1 MASIVDSIRSVY
13 QERFSLFKIGIFSS
27 LIYFFVHLLLNSY
40 ALNFVSVL
48 IVLIVSYLYFGYSS
62 IIVSNRINQRMET
75 LPGYDIFTF
84 LNVASKAFSIAFPY
98 LAVGYFISNLMVD
111 LFSFEGVSQVVAIW
125 LIRFF
130 IFAIMGSALIRF
142 SQNFEIKDGVDFSK
156 VFSGVPD
163 VMVYTIFCIISLLIL
178 GVFIVAPVLFLIHR
192 FFEFGALFQFF
203 SVFYVT
209 AMIAV
214 LSDYWGQLHYDIECR
229 DNYY

>member
-1 MASIVDSIRSVY
+1 
-13 QERFSLFKIGIFSS
+13 
-27 LIYFFVHLLLNSY
+27 
-40 ALNFVSVL
+40 
-48 IVLIVSYLYFGYSS
+48 
-62 IIVSNRINQRMET
+62 
-75 LPGYDIFTF
+75 
-84 LNVASKAFSIAFPY
+84 
-98 LAVGYFISNLMVD
+98 
-111 LFSFEGVSQVVAIW
+111 
-125 LIRFF
+125 
-130 IFAIMGSALIRF
+130 MGSALIRF